1 MIVAAD
7 EVRADLMV
15 EERGEARLA
24 VRLLYMLLNRV
35 CAEDSNTRSS
45 CGRFST
51 HASSESMLSD
61 VSALHGA
68 SHVELER
75 VRRHG

>member
-1 MIVAAD
+1 MSTQKRRVAKWG
-7 EVRADLMV
+7 
-15 EERGEARLA
+15 RGEARLA